1 LPEKARGIFV
11 VRDRI
16 QISTVCLFFCTLGY
30 FAFAWRLYEAG
41 GDGQLFGTLVGIYAL
56 ALYVALGVLAIDLK
70 RWAWQVCN
78 AAFVLHLVASLFS
91 VPQALERG
99 WLGVA
104 VLLFWV
110 ALGVTGLWANLR
122 PASRAALAPTLQS
135 AA

>member
-1 LPEKARGIFV
+1 

-16 QISTVCLFFCTLGY
+16 QISTVCLFFCTLCY

-41 GDGQLFGTLVGIYAL
+41 GTGQLFGTLVGGYAL
-56 ALYVALGVLAIDLK
+56 ALYGALGILAIDLK

-91 VPQALERG
+91 VPQVLQRG
-99 WLGVA
+99 WLGVVA
-104 VLLFWV
+104 FLFWA
-110 ALGVTGLWANLR
+110 ALGVLGLWANLR
-122 PASRAALAPTLQS
+122 PASRAALMPALRS